1 MALKPQQKTM
11 LKKELKQVLDQLAVL
26 QARAGVASALQMYDI
41 EQNTKEGF
49 GPLIQRANRIYRELQ
64 QG

>member
-11 LKKELKQVLDQLAVL
+11 LKKEFKQVLDQLAVL
-26 QARAGVASALQMYDI
+26 HVRASVASALQMYDI

-49 GPLIQRANRIYRELQ
+49 GPLIQQANRIYRELQ

>member
-26 QARAGVASALQMYDI
+26 QARADVASALQMYDI

-49 GPLIQRANRIYRELQ
+49 GPLIQKANRIYRELQ

>member
-49 GPLIQRANRIYRELQ
+49 GPLIQKANRIHRELQ

>member
-26 QARAGVASALQMYDI
+26 HVRASVASALQMYDI

-49 GPLIQRANRIYRELQ
+49 GPLIQQANRIYRELQ

>member
-1 MALKPQQKTM
+1 MALKPQQKTT

-49 GPLIQRANRIYRELQ
+49 GPLIQKANRIYRELQ